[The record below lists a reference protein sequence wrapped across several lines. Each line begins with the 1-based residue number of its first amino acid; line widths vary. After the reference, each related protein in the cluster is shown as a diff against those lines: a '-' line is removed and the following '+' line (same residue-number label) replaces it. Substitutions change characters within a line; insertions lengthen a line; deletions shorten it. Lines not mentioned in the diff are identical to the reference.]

1 MAISKRGQ
9 IIDLISHELKTPTVP
24 ILGYCEMLLNPKFGK
39 LTNDQ
44 YDAVK
49 EIMKNILELQILI
62 EQIIEKQKRVEE
74 ADSLD
79 ILPRELRTPLVPIL
93 GYCEMLNSEKL
104 GPLDDF
110 QKEALNEIQVNSN
123 RLNVLINDFWNAQEL
138 ELGKIKYHLELIDVT
153 EFFNKISN
161 KFSNSVMEKKISF
174 STNIESNLNVYA
186 DNSKLIQI
194 FSNLIENSI
203 VFVPENGKIIIEAK
217 SQNGSIEFKVKDNG
231 SGIPKEKH
239 NELFKKFHQIDTSHR
254 RAHGGG
260 GLGLVI
266 VKGFIEGMNGKISV
280 ESEEGKGTTF
290 TINLPRKSKQYG
302 IAH

>member
-49 EIMKNILELQILI
+49 EIMKNILELQIYLD
-62 EQIIEKQKRVEE
+62 QIIEKQKKVEE

-123 RLNVLINDFWNAQEL
+123 RLNVLINDFWNAQQL
-138 ELGKIKYHLELIDVT
+138 EMDKMKYHFELIDVT
-153 EFFNKISN
+153 EFFNKITSI
-161 KFSNSVMEKKISF
+161 FSDSIMEKKISF
-174 STNIESNLNVYA
+174 STNIESEVKVNA
-186 DNSKLIQI
+186 DNSKLIEI
-194 FSNLIENSI
+194 FSNLIENAI
-203 VFVPENGKIIIEAK
+203 VFVPENGKIEINVK
-217 SQNGSIEFKVKDNG
+217 SQNNSIEFQVKDNG
-231 SGIPKEKH
+231 SGIPKEKQKD
-239 NELFKKFHQIDTSHR
+239 LFKKFHQIDTSHR

-266 VKGFIEGMNGKISV
+266 VKGYIEGMNGKISV
-280 ESEEGKGTTF
+280 ESDEGKGTTF
-290 TINLPRKSKQYG
+290 TISLPRES
-302 IAH
+302 

>member
-49 EIMKNILELQILI
+49 EIMKNILELQIYLD
-62 EQIIEKQKRVEE
+62 QIIEKQKKVEE

-123 RLNVLINDFWNAQEL
+123 RLNVLINDFWNAQQL
-138 ELGKIKYHLELIDVT
+138 EMDKMKYHFELIDVT
-153 EFFNKISN
+153 EFFNKITSI
-161 KFSNSVMEKKISF
+161 FSDSIMEKKISF
-174 STNIESNLNVYA
+174 STNIESEVKVNA
-186 DNSKLIQI
+186 DNSKLIEI
-194 FSNLIENSI
+194 FSNLIENAI
-203 VFVPENGKIIIEAK
+203 VFVPENGKIEINVK
-217 SQNGSIEFKVKDNG
+217 SQNNSIEFQVKDNG
-231 SGIPKEKH
+231 SGIPKEKQKD
-239 NELFKKFHQIDTSHR
+239 LFKKFHQIDTSHR

-266 VKGFIEGMNGKISV
+266 VKGYIEGMNGKISV
-280 ESEEGKGTTF
+280 ESEEGKGATF
-290 TINLPRKSKQYG
+290 TISLPRES
-302 IAH
+302 